1 VIYGLG
7 SVPQLGQ
14 DCFVADNATL
24 VGEVT
29 LGDRCSIWF
38 NAVLRGDIEA
48 IHIGDETNI
57 QDASVLHT
65 DEGFPLQLGHR
76 VTVGHKAMLHG
87 CSIADG
93 SLVGINAVVLNG
105 VKIGR
110 DCLIGAN
117 ALVTEGKIIPDRS
130 LVLGSPGRV
139 VRSLSGAD
147 VTMLRESARHY
158 VEIAE
163 RYLRELQRGLDR

>member
-1 VIYGLG
+1 MIYALG
-7 SVPQLGQ
+7 TIPQVGA
-14 DCFVADNATL
+14 DSFVADNATL

-29 LGDRCSIWF
+29 LGSRCSIWF

-48 IHIGDETNI
+48 ITIGDETNI
-57 QDASVLHT
+57 QDGGVLHT

-93 SLVGINAVVLNG
+93 SLVGINAVILNG
-105 VKIGR
+105 AQIGK

-117 ALVTEGKIIPDRS
+117 ALVTEGKIFPDRS
-130 LVLGSPGRV
+130 LVMGSPGRI
-139 VRSLSGAD
+139 VRSLTDAE
-147 VTMLRESARHY
+147 VTLLHESAQHY
-158 VEIAE
+158 VRNGE
-163 RYLRELQRGLDR
+163 RYLRELRAVG

>member
-1 VIYGLG
+1 M
-7 SVPQLGQ
+7 
-14 DCFVADNATL
+14 ADNATL

-29 LGDRCSIWF
+29 LGDRCSVWF

-48 IHIGDETNI
+48 IKVGNETNI
-57 QDASVLHT
+57 QDGSVLHT

-110 DCLIGAN
+110 DCLVGAN

-139 VRSLSGAD
+139 VRSLSDAD

-163 RYLRELQRGLDR
+163 RYRRELQRGPNR